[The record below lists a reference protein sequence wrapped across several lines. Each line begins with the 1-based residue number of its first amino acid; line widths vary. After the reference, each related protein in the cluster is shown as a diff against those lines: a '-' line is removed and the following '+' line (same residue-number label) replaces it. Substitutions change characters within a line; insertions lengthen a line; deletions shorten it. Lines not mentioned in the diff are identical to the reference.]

1 MKFEIKGKIK
11 VKKTMKKL
19 LIVKVDHFTFKRE
32 QDEEIIY
39 NDDYNYLKQEKKEN
53 GKKISDKENQEK
65 IIVVK
70 EKEIIPTVQR
80 EIRAQVIKVMEEPS
94 ESSSQSDVDVLAGIQ
109 KRRTMALDIQ
119 KTGYQKKVINGEVI
133 FTPKINLGVNLGGA
147 KYKKEIIKRKALNL
161 NYTKEKINAS
171 GLEISGNNGEIRYEN
186 MSGIGGAIKDGNY
199 TIDNG
204 INTSK
209 LIQHKNLTMYQ
220 STNNIRKINKI
231 NNTNDSKKKNT
242 KKLFMMKSQI
252 GIENANDTSRKG
264 NLTYCNSNGN
274 IKTEGNKKIIVVN
287 SKHYEN
293 NKQGI
298 LGRKIKVRKEET
310 YSYEH
315 KDNENLN
322 NTEQ

>member
-53 GKKISDKENQEK
+53 GKKISDKEKEEK

-119 KTGYQKKVINGEVI
+119 KTGYQK
-133 FTPKINLGVNLGGA
+133 
-147 KYKKEIIKRKALNL
+147 
-161 NYTKEKINAS
+161 
-171 GLEISGNNGEIRYEN
+171 
-186 MSGIGGAIKDGNY
+186 
-199 TIDNG
+199 
-204 INTSK
+204 
-209 LIQHKNLTMYQ
+209 
-220 STNNIRKINKI
+220 
-231 NNTNDSKKKNT
+231 
-242 KKLFMMKSQI
+242 
-252 GIENANDTSRKG
+252 
-264 NLTYCNSNGN
+264 SN
-274 IKTEGNKKIIVVN
+274 
-287 SKHYEN
+287 
-293 NKQGI
+293 
-298 LGRKIKVRKEET
+298 
-310 YSYEH
+310 
-315 KDNENLN
+315 
-322 NTEQ
+322 